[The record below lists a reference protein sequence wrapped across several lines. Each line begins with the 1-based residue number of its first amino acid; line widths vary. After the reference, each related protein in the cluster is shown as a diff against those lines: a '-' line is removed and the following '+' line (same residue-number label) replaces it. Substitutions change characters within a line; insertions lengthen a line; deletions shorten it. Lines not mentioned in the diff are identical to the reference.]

1 MKFPAERMKS
11 QESKSYGMVPLAY
24 EMERSGVDVIH
35 LALGRPSFDTPDHIK
50 RAAIQALEDGQVHY
64 DDVQGYFP
72 LREAIAAK
80 LVRLN
85 QLPASADDVVVT
97 VGLSQAA
104 FATYAAMVDHG
115 DEVIFLDPYY
125 PQHLPRVSLMG
136 GVPVLAPFDA
146 DDGWSINP
154 DLVEAAITDRTVAI
168 TIVNP
173 SNPVGRVFSRA
184 ELEAI
189 ADIAIRHD
197 LIVISDEVYEAI
209 LFDGHHHISIA
220 SLPGMW
226 ERTVTLIAF
235 TKAYAMD
242 GWRIGYATAPRHLL
256 GPIIQVVTSETT
268 HPTLFAQHGALG
280 AVAGDQQCVAD
291 MVGEDRIRR
300 DYVVERLSAMPGVEC
315 GVPEGTIYAFPDF
328 SALGRSS
335 DDLVRDVLEVTGL
348 ALESG
353 SFYGPTGEGYVRL
366 CFGSQPLRRLV
377 EAMDRL
383 STYMESRL

>member
-11 QESKSYGMVPLAY
+11 QESKSYGMVPIAY
-24 EMERSGVDVIH
+24 EMERSGMDVIH

-50 RAAIQALEDGQVHY
+50 RAAIQALEDGHVHY

-104 FATYAAMVDHG
+104 FATYAAMVDPG

-125 PQHLPRVSLMG
+125 PQHLPRVTLMG
-136 GVPVLAPFDA
+136 GVPVLVPFDA
-146 DDGWSINP
+146 DDGWSMNP
-154 DLVEAAITDRTVAI
+154 DLIETAITDRSVAI

-173 SNPVGRVFSRA
+173 SNPVGRVFTRV

-209 LFDGHHHISIA
+209 LFDGHRHISIA

-256 GPIIQVVTSETT
+256 EPIIQVVTSETT
-268 HPTLFAQHGALG
+268 HPTLFAQHGALA

-300 DYVVERLSAMPGVEC
+300 DYVVEHLSAMPGVEC

-328 SALGRSS
+328 SAAGRSS
-335 DDLVRDVLEVTGL
+335 DDLVRDVLEVTGV

-353 SFYGPTGEGYVRL
+353 SFYGPSGEGYVRL
-366 CFGSQPLRRLV
+366 CFGSQPLPRLV
-377 EAMDRL
+377 EGMDRL